1 MLFPND
7 EQVSAAADLLADG
20 LSGPEVCK
28 RLEADFRI
36 SQATAY
42 RRLQAARERSDDAIN
57 LDNGNKVAETTLGAI
72 QVVLDR
78 ALDRGD
84 DELILQAA
92 SAYAKAAAVCKVVKR

>member
-1 MLFPND
+1 MLFQND

-20 LSGPEVCK
+20 MLGPEVCE
-28 RLEADFRI
+28 RLQADFNI

-42 RRLQAARERSDDAIN
+42 RRLQAARERSDDSVN

-72 QVVLDR
+72 QIVLDR
-78 ALDRGD
+78 ALDSGD

-92 SAYAKAAAVCKVVKR
+92 SAYARAAAVCKVVKR

>member
-1 MLFPND
+1 MLFSND

-20 LSGPEVCK
+20 MSGPEVCE
-28 RLEADFRI
+28 RLQADFSI

-42 RRLQAARERSDDAIN
+42 RRLQAARERSDDSVN

-72 QVVLDR
+72 QIVLDR
-78 ALDRGD
+78 ALDSGD

-92 SAYAKAAAVCKVVKR
+92 SAYARAAAVCKVVKR

>member
-1 MLFPND
+1 MLFSND
-7 EQVSAAADLLADG
+7 EQVAAASDLLADG
-20 LSGPEVCK
+20 MLGPEICK
-28 RLEADFRI
+28 RLESYFGI

-42 RRLQAARERSDDAIN
+42 RRLQAARQQADDEIS

-92 SAYAKAAAVCKVVKR
+92 TAYARAAATCKVVKR